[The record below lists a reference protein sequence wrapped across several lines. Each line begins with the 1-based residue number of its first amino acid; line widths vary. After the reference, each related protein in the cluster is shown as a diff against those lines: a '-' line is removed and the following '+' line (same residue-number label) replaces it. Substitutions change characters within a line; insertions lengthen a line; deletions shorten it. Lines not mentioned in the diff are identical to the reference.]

1 MEPSPYTSIALYNIG
16 CITMEKSATVG
27 ITETEEREAES
38 FLHKAA
44 EHWMYQQLNTTI
56 VPRVY
61 NRLVSLYLKSSP
73 DTAPD
78 LNVVV
83 SQDNLARA
91 GDVIRRFENSFPH
104 CSKWMKSMFCLG
116 KTDYFIRTRDIEG
129 GTDHSINNSLH
140 HYPSL

>member
-1 MEPSPYTSIALYNIG
+1 MELLRYLQIFEPMEPSPYTSVALYNIG

-44 EHWMYQQLNTTI
+44 EHWIYQQLNTTI

-61 NRLVSLYLKSSP
+61 NRLISLYLKSSP

-83 SQDNLARA
+83 SQDNLASA
-91 GDVIRRFENSFPH
+91 GDVIRGFESSLPH
-104 CSKWMKSMFCLG
+104 LVRLTTSSGQEISKEV
-116 KTDYFIRTRDIEG
+116 RT
-129 GTDHSINNSLH
+129 T
-140 HYPSL
+140 